1 MSNPPSL
8 FSLALITGASSGIG
22 TALARLLA
30 KKGIALLLTGRNEE
44 QLQKVANEL
53 QRLVPIETLTAD
65 LADESGRKRLL
76 DLIHARQPDLV
87 VNNAGFGLYGPALTH
102 DTASQLAMMRVN
114 AEAVVEMSLEAART
128 LISANRKGTILNVS
142 SSADLL
148 VFPGL
153 AVYAATKA
161 LVTQFS
167 RSFDEEVSRFGIRIL
182 VSCPGVVKTAFRHRA
197 AGEKNDNQTD
207 RGAMTDSFAAE
218 QIWNQISKAQKIHR
232 FDWKTRL
239 GSFVARYCLP
249 ESWVASL
256 LSRRIGS
263 YHPERPLLLI
273 PKNKN
278 DTIH

>member
-1 MSNPPSL
+1 MPNVPTS

-22 TALARLLA
+22 TALAHLLA
-30 KKGIALLLTGRNEE
+30 QKGIALILTGRNEE

-53 QRLVPIETLTAD
+53 RGLVAVETVSAD
-65 LADESGRKRLL
+65 LAHEKDRKLL
-76 DLIHARQPDLV
+76 LELIHERQPDLV

-102 DTASQLAMMRVN
+102 DTASQLMMLRVN
-114 AEAVVEMSLEAART
+114 TEAVTELSLEAARA
-128 LISANRKGTILNVS
+128 LISTGKQGVILNVS
-142 SSADLL
+142 SSADFL

-153 AVYAATKA
+153 AIYAATKA
-161 LVTQFS
+161 FVTQFS
-167 RSFDEEVSRFGIRIL
+167 RSFDEETRHYGVRVL
-182 VSCPGVVKTAFRHRA
+182 ASCPGVVNTAFRNRA
-197 AGEKNDNQTD
+197 AGNHADTQAE
-207 RGAMTDSFAAE
+207 RGGMTDSFAAE
-218 QIWNQISKAQKIHR
+218 QIWNQIVKAKKVHR

-239 GSFVARYCLP
+239 GSFFARYCLP

-256 LSRRIGS
+256 LSRRIAS